1 MSVEQGI
8 QNLETTAREIA
19 DHTEPKLHSPID
31 RADVARMFGQEAP
44 RPMNDTYKVQEMQR
58 EEIMADP
65 QLARLLGRY
74 ADVLTSQDVEKAIR
88 NGRAGYMIYKS
99 NLGQA
104 TIRKWPLP
112 ENEEPFL
119 IDKWSK
125 QFHNVGF
132 NIIAPVSTV
141 MTPET
146 YEAFYAG
153 NKERQLGIKV
163 EKFPPYTETPESPEE
178 RTLFEQVKRVILS
191 GPITPGI
198 VHSEN
203 ENTIQGWRKILGPS
217 NPNKDRSDPRFA
229 GSFRSLNAADSSNTL
244 IHGSGSIEEA
254 IAETQWYAQRIL
266 DLIGAGRQV

>member
-1 MSVEQGI
+1 
-8 QNLETTAREIA
+8 
-19 DHTEPKLHSPID
+19 
-31 RADVARMFGQEAP
+31 
-44 RPMNDTYKVQEMQR
+44 
-58 EEIMADP
+58 
-65 QLARLLGRY
+65 
-74 ADVLTSQDVEKAIR
+74 
-88 NGRAGYMIYKS
+88 
-99 NLGQA
+99 
-104 TIRKWPLP
+104 
-112 ENEEPFL
+112 
-119 IDKWSK
+119 
-125 QFHNVGF
+125 
-132 NIIAPVSTV
+132 

-217 NPNKDRSDPRFA
+217 NPNKDRNDPRFA